1 MVQTVQTFPRGW
13 RVLVQLPALGL
24 REMDWAAFD
33 KDQNGTAL
41 GEVLE
46 LTLDGD
52 GWWLVV
58 LIHGGL
64 MGFNRI

>member
-1 MVQTVQTFPRGW
+1 MVQTVQTFRRGW

-52 GWWLVV
+52 G
-58 LIHGGL
+58 
-64 MGFNRI
+64 

>member
-1 MVQTVQTFPRGW
+1 MVQRVQPFRRGW

-41 GEVLE
+41 GGVLE

-52 GWWLVV
+52 GWWLGCVNSWGV
-58 LIHGGL
+58 YGIL
-64 MGFNRI
+64 